1 MPSVRSP
8 TAIGLAVA
16 GVVLLV
22 YAAITGGAVI
32 AFAVEAFAVTA
43 YLLAPYAR
51 GADGDDGGPDDD
63 EDGPEPD
70 ARGPASGAELGDHQE
85 DRDEHEHGDHDL
97 SDEEPAER
105 RVVLSAVDPA

>member
-8 TAIGLAVA
+8 TAIALAVA

-22 YAAITGGAVI
+22 YALLTGGAVI

-51 GADGDDGGPDDD
+51 QRGDGWDDDGDDGPDV
-63 EDGPEPD
+63 EPP
-70 ARGPASGAELGDHQE
+70 GPAPVPESS
-85 DRDEHEHGDHDL
+85 R
-97 SDEEPAER
+97 S
-105 RVVLSAVDPA
+105 V

>member
-8 TAIGLAVA
+8 TAVALAVA

-22 YAAITGGAVI
+22 YAGLTGGAVI

-51 GADGDDGGPDDD
+51 GAGEDDDDDGEDDD
-63 EDGPEPD
+63 GP
-70 ARGPASGAELGDHQE
+70 GPPGPRSAPELGDHQE
-85 DRDEHEHGDHDL
+85 DRDEHEPGHDGL
-97 SDEEPAER
+97 GKQEPAER
-105 RVVLSAVDPA
+105 RVVLGRVDPA